1 MRGKWDHGSAV
12 LGPATGQN
20 VYALNMAHITPNNV
34 NIMSNNILILP
45 LIITLSCLDDYDAPH
60 GHSASPN
67 SSSIQN
73 F

>member
-1 MRGKWDHGSAV
+1 M
-12 LGPATGQN
+12 LGPATCQN
-20 VYALNMAHITPNNV
+20 VYSLNMAHITPNNV
-34 NIMSNNILILP
+34 NIISNIIMSNNILILL
-45 LIITLSCLDDYDAPH
+45 LIITLSCLDDYAAPH